1 MRLDQIKYKFKV
13 EPLYMF
19 TIRYKL
25 KLTFL
30 HFYVQIFHSDIK
42 KKTASVINI
51 IINLKNF
58 HVIFFNNFV

>member
-42 KKTASVINI
+42 KTASVINI
-51 IINLKNF
+51 IINLKNS